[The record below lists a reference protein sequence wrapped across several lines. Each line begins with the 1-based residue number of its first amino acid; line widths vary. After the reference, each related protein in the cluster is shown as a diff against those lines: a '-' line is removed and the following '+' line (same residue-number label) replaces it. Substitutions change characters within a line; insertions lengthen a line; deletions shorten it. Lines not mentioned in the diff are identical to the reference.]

1 MRVSIK
7 ELSKSATHLAGATNG
22 QQHLQQI
29 VERLDTEGEG
39 ETVFLDFTGI
49 ESATSSYLKA
59 VLFAFFEDAQRRE
72 SGALVK
78 PAFPVLVGLSEV
90 VREEVSQ
97 LASFAVRQF
106 VEGLKVR
113 GDEVL
118 LAMLYGKLDRALEAT
133 LTALVAKGAATATAL
148 HAAAGNEP
156 AITAWNNRLA
166 DLYAK
171 RLVKRRRAGKQ
182 WIYEPIAREF
192 KNG

>member
-1 MRVSIK
+1 MRVRLK
-7 ELSKSATHLAGATNG
+7 ELSKNTLHLAGATNG
-22 QQHLQQI
+22 EQHLRRI
-29 VERLDTEGEG
+29 VEGLDAED
-39 ETVFLDFTGI
+39 ETVLLDFTGI

-59 VLFAFFEDAQRRE
+59 VVFGFFDGAQRND
-72 SGALVK
+72 GVK
-78 PAFPVLVGLSEV
+78 VKSAFPVLVCLPEV
-90 VREEVSQ
+90 VREEVSH
-97 LASFAVRQF
+97 LASLAVRQI

-113 GDEVL
+113 GEEVL
-118 LAMLYGKLDRALEAT
+118 VATLHGKLDGALETT
-133 LTALVAKGAATATAL
+133 LNALLVKGAATATDL

-171 RLVKRRRAGKQ
+171 RLVRRRRVGKQ